1 MSVSYGFYNAINHD
15 RQYDAVQ
22 VSSIFDGIIADG
34 VYATIGESLIVRFS
48 QEMIVLVGSGR
59 AWFNH
64 TWTLNDTYLPLELDL
79 PELVLDRIDAI
90 VLEVNAAEDYRQ
102 NAIKIIKGT
111 PSSNAQRPE
120 LVQDETLKLY
130 QYPLAYI
137 YLPAGTTEIDP
148 ANITNMVGT
157 SACPFVICPLDHIS
171 TSALVAQWE
180 AQWNNWLNGVKTDT
194 ATFWEQ
200 MTEWEEDAQEQW
212 QAWFD
217 NLVYVLDGDVAGH
230 LQNEI
235 DDLAAR
241 TPLYFHS

>member
-1 MSVSYGFYNAINHD
+1 
-15 RQYDAVQ
+15 
-22 VSSIFDGIIADG
+22 
-34 VYATIGESLIVRFS
+34 
-48 QEMIVLVGSGR
+48 
-59 AWFNH
+59 
-64 TWTLNDTYLPLELDL
+64 
-79 PELVLDRIDAI
+79 
-90 VLEVNAAEDYRQ
+90 
-102 NAIKIIKGT
+102 
-111 PSSNAQRPE
+111 
-120 LVQDETLKLY
+120 
-130 QYPLAYI
+130 
-137 YLPAGTTEIDP
+137 
-148 ANITNMVGT
+148 MVGT